1 MRGLMY
7 KEIRLFLPNIIMCT
21 IMSVFVLVFTLFFK
35 SIDLKSEFAD
45 DVAILVD
52 KVISMVAM
60 SFVFSLILL
69 WQSLATL
76 FFGNPEEKKIEIR
89 YIASTPAGTKKI
101 VFTKYILFFIFVAAS
116 IIIPVIFNLLIFHEA
131 MFIMVLFTNLI
142 FYISGMLHIPVF
154 IRFGKKKGTILSSGI
169 FIGLLIAVLIWLLFG
184 DIGITQDNI
193 RPLAEI
199 MLESAGR
206 VLSGKWTF
214 PQKATVVLLP
224 VAAVLTVIVIP
235 LSQRL
240 YKKALEYDT
249 DER

>member
-1 MRGLMY
+1 MY
-7 KEIRLFLPNIIMCT
+7 REIRIFLPNIIMGT
-21 IMSVFVLVFTLFFK
+21 IMAVFVLVFTLFFK

-45 DVAILVD
+45 DVAMLVD

-60 SFVFSLILL
+60 SFGFSLILF
-69 WQSLATL
+69 WQSLAMV
-76 FFGNPEEKKIEIR
+76 FFGNLEEKKIEIR
-89 YIASTPAGTKKI
+89 YIASTPAGTKRI
-101 VFTKYILFFIFVAAS
+101 VFAKYILFFIFVAAS
-116 IIIPVIFNLLIFHEA
+116 MIIPVIFDLLVFHEA
-131 MFIMVLFTNLI
+131 MFNIILFTNLI
-142 FYISGMLHIPVF
+142 FYISAMLHIPVF

-169 FIGLLIAVLIWLLFG
+169 FIGLIIAALIWLLFG
-184 DIGITQDNI
+184 DLGISQDNI

-199 MLESAGR
+199 MLSSADS

-214 PQKATVVLLP
+214 PQRATVILLP

-235 LSQRL
+235 LSPRL